1 MVGMRLAA
9 IDVGTQSVKLSVG
22 DAMPDGGVHIV
33 DRYRVPA
40 QMPHCESGEDIA
52 GVVIE
57 QVAERVAEVCD
68 RARAAGA
75 VRIRV
80 VGTSAPREAANS
92 NALQRAITAA
102 CGVEFQLITG
112 EEEARL
118 VWSAVSA
125 ALAET
130 ESAALI
136 DVGGGSTEV
145 VTGCGADLSFA
156 TSMRMGAVRCADR
169 FDLRERVSRKGRT
182 DLERWIDQCLGQTCV
197 PENVHVSRV
206 FATGGTVTVLT
217 LLSQPGIVLPLD
229 QSQVAKHVDGSTL
242 TAARISE
249 HIESLVTMDCRQR
262 SAETGLTRLRSEVIV
277 PGAIILDRV
286 LRWIGARQCEVHE
299 TGLRDGLLRQMAS
312 ESV

>member
-156 TSMRMGAVRCADR
+156 TSMQMGAVRCADR
-169 FDLRERVSRKGRT
+169 FSLRDRASRQGRIE
-182 DLERWIDQCLGQTCV
+182 LEQWVDQCLGRACV
-197 PENVHVSRV
+197 PENVHVNRV

-217 LLSQPGIVLPLD
+217 LLSQSGMPLPQD
-229 QSQVAKHVDGSTL
+229 QSQAAKHVDGATL
-242 TAARISE
+242 TAASISKR
-249 HIESLVTMDCRQR
+249 IESLVSMDCRQR
-262 SAETGLTRLRSEVIV
+262 SAETGLSPLRSEVIV
-277 PGAIILDRV
+277 PGAIILGRV
-286 LRWIGARQCEVHE
+286 LRWIGAEKCEVHE
-299 TGLRDGLLRQMAS
+299 AGLRDGLLRRMAF
-312 ESV
+312 EAM